1 MGILC
6 TLILTT
12 FFFRPR
18 NYWLKMVTT
27 ILSIVLFVGLV
38 TGKAIDADADMKQ
51 ISFEEWQSREADW
64 ISEDW
69 IIIEHRLGED
79 PGPFESNTWDGYSS
93 GFGEESGDNY
103 WMGLEKLHEMTS
115 TGDWDVYF
123 SLRESFGGATFICH
137 NFRVASELHY
147 YKVNLNSCGDLVT
160 TNYER
165 YKDYPEG
172 YNLLD
177 NIFFTTTDKDLDS
190 DAQNCATQYHG
201 GFWYPNIKYICMF
214 SVPPTGNSW
223 EESKMAI
230 RKTNEPI

>member
-27 ILSIVLFVGLV
+27 ISSLVLFVGLV

-51 ISFEEWQSREADW
+51 ISLEEWQSREADW

-69 IIIEHRLGED
+69 IIIEHRKGQD
-79 PGPFESNTWDGYSS
+79 PGPFESNTWNGYSS
-93 GFGEESGDNY
+93 GFGEELGDNY

-123 SLRESFGGATFICH
+123 SLRHAEGAATFICH

-160 TNYER
+160 TNQELYQG
-165 YKDYPEG
+165 YPDG
-172 YNLLD
+172 YNYLD
-177 NIFFTTTDKDLDS
+177 NVFFTTTDVDADGNKD
-190 DAQNCATQYHG
+190 NCALAWNG
-201 GFWYPNIKYICMF
+201 GFWYPNVPENCIY
-214 SVPPTGNSW
+214 SYPPTGDYW
-223 EESKMAI
+223 VETKMAI
-230 RKTNEPI
+230 RKTVETI